1 MPRDE
6 SPVVSSPVTA
16 APTFDLQSHSTHSDG
31 DLPPAHVVA
40 LAAAAGVELLALSD
54 HDTVDGIDEALGA
67 ARHHALEVVPAVE
80 ISAPDGA
87 HPDIHV
93 LGYGIDHRDAA
104 LRERLAA
111 YRADRD
117 GRADRMIAN
126 LRELGFELDESS
138 IRRRKESGRPVGR
151 PHIAAAA
158 FAHPANQE
166 RLAAEGLTDPP
177 ALLVAYLIEGTPAF
191 AGRTMP
197 TVEQAIEVIHAAGG
211 VAVWAHPFWDVKD
224 PDEVVATIDRYVGYG
239 LDGVEA
245 FYITHTCEQAG
256 LLADRAEALD
266 LLTTG
271 SADFHGPDHRHFKEF
286 RAFDLCGRVPRLG
299 SIAAS

>member
-1 MPRDE
+1 MKVGPATLRT
-6 SPVVSSPVTA
+6 VNN

-31 DLPPAHVVA
+31 LLPPAHVVA

-54 HDTVDGIDEALGA
+54 HDTVAGVDEALDA
-67 ARHHALEVVPAVE
+67 ARKHRIRLVPAVE

-93 LGYGIDHRDAA
+93 LGYCIDHRDEA
-104 LRERLAA
+104 LLERLAA

-117 GRADRMIAN
+117 GRADRMIEN
-126 LRELGFELDESS
+126 LRRLGWELDESS
-138 IRRRKESGRPVGR
+138 IDRRKASGKPVGR
-151 PHIAAAA
+151 PHIAAAV

-166 RLAAEGLTDPP
+166 RLREEELTDPP
-177 ALLVAYLIEGTPAF
+177 AVLVAYLIEGAPAF

-197 TVEQAIEVIHAAGG
+197 TVQEAIDVIHAAGG

-224 PDEVVATIDRYVGYG
+224 RDEVLETLDRYVGYG

-245 FYITHTCEQAG
+245 FYTTHATEQSL
-256 LLADRAEALD
+256 LLADRAAELG

-271 SADFHGPDHRHFKEF
+271 SADFHGPEHRHFKEF
-286 RAFDLCGRVPRLG
+286 RAFDLGGREPNLG
-299 SIAAS
+299 PIGAVA

>member
-1 MPRDE
+1 MAD
-6 SPVVSSPVTA
+6 

-54 HDTVDGIDEALGA
+54 HDTVAGVDEAMEA
-67 ARHHALEVVPAVE
+67 ARSHGIAIAPAVE

-93 LGYGIDHRDAA
+93 LGYGIDHRDPA
-104 LRERLAA
+104 LLERLEA

-126 LRELGFELDESS
+126 LRDLGWELE
-138 IRRRKESGRPVGR
+138 ESGIQRRVAQGKPVGR
-151 PHIAAAA
+151 PHIAAAV
-158 FAHPANQE
+158 FAHPENQE
-166 RLAAEGLTDPP
+166 RLADEGHEDPP
-177 ALLVAYLIEGTPAF
+177 SVLVAYLIEGTPAF
-191 AGRTMP
+191 AGRTIP
-197 TVEQAIEVIHAAGG
+197 TVEDAIGVIHAAGG
-211 VAVWAHPFWDVKD
+211 VAVWAHPFWDIKQDDAVL
-224 PDEVVATIDRYVGYG
+224 ETLDRYVGYG

-245 FYITHTCEQAG
+245 FYTTHTPAQIQ
-256 LLADRAEALD
+256 LLADRAEELD

-271 SADFHGPDHRHFKEF
+271 SADFHGPEHRHFSRF
-286 RAFDLCGRVPRLG
+286 RAFELADRIPRLG
-299 SIAAS
+299 PIDPRS

>member
-1 MPRDE
+1 MTD
-6 SPVVSSPVTA
+6 

-54 HDTVDGIDEALGA
+54 HDTVDGLDEAIGA
-67 ARHHALEVVPAVE
+67 ARHHGLQLVPAVE

-93 LGYGIDHRDAA
+93 LGYGIDRHDEA

-126 LRELGFELDESS
+126 LRDLGWELDESS
-138 IRRRKESGRPVGR
+138 IERRKKSGKPVGR

-166 RLAAEGLTDPP
+166 RLAEEGLTDPP
-177 ALLVAYLIEGTPAF
+177 AFLVAYLIEGTPAF

-197 TVEQAIEVIHAAGG
+197 TVEDAVAVIHAAGG

-224 PDEVVATIDRYVGYG
+224 PDEVNKTIDRYVSYG
-239 LDGVEA
+239 LDGIEA
-245 FYITHTCEQAG
+245 FYITHTCDQTN
-256 LLADRAEALD
+256 LLVDRAEELD

-271 SADFHGPDHRHFKEF
+271 SADFHGPDHRHFKRF

-299 SIAAS
+299 PIAPS